1 MAKNISVR
9 AIVTVQLTAT
19 GFLKNIGLGQGIDSI
34 SDIFF
39 GNALQLELVSS
50 DADPMLGTT
59 LDKKT
64 PVRAPA
70 KLNITLKDEAN
81 ETKYEAKLPVHGNF
95 GKLGAILVTNEHRK
109 EMYVKDIVVEGLPEG
124 VVKVTCESWVHS
136 KFDNPEKRIFFT
148 NKGYLPS
155 QTPIGLKSL
164 REQDLASL
172 RGNGKGERQDYERIY
187 DYDTY
192 NDLGNPDNNSLLRR
206 PVLGTKTHPYPRRCR
221 TGRPPTKTDPSSE
234 KRVASF
240 YVPRDENFS
249 DLKQITFGISV
260 LDNVLHA
267 LVPSLE
273 ATIVDK
279 NLGFESFK
287 EVLELFNKGIELSD
301 MKEKS
306 TMENDQLPELFLSK
320 DVLSFPTTELMDRD
334 EFAWFRDEEFA
345 RETLAGL
352 NPYAIK
358 LVTEW
363 PLKSNL
369 DPEVYGPPESA
380 ITSLV
385 IEEAIKGIMSVDEA
399 LEKKKLFMLDYHDIL
414 LPFVN
419 KVRQIND
426 TTLYGS
432 RTLFFLAPEGTL
444 RPIAIELTRP
454 PADDG
459 KPQWK
464 QVFTPSCWNATE
476 GWLWRLAKA
485 HVLAHDSGHHQLI
498 SHWLRTHCCVEP
510 YIIAANRQLSAMH
523 PIYRLMNPYFRFT
536 MMINALARQALIN
549 AGGII
554 ETSFSTE
561 RYSMEFSSFIY
572 DKEWRFDQQGL
583 PADLIVR
590 GMAVED
596 PTAPHGLK
604 LTIEDYPFANDG
616 LILWDAIKQ
625 WVTDYVNHYYATAD
639 LVNSDNELQA
649 WWEEIR
655 TKGHQDKKDE
665 AWWPVLNTP
674 SSLIEVLTNMIWVTS
689 GHHAAVNFGQYAY
702 AGYFP
707 NRPTIARINMP
718 SEEATEEI
726 RTNFV
731 QDPVGYLL
739 KTFPSKMQ
747 ATKVMAVLNVLST
760 HSPDEEYIG
769 DQIEPSW
776 AEDLK
781 IKTAFEKFNASLKD
795 LENIIDSRNADNKFK
810 NRNGAGTLSYQLLKP
825 LSKSGVTGMGVP
837 NSISI

>member
-1 MAKNISVR
+1 MAKKISVR

-19 GFLKNIGLGQGIDSI
+19 GFLKNIGLGQGIDGI
-34 SDIFF
+34 SDLLL
-39 GNALQLELVSS
+39 GNALHLELVSS
-50 DADPMLGTT
+50 ADPKLGAN
-59 LDKKT
+59 LEKEAI
-64 PVRAPA
+64 RAPA
-70 KLNITLKDEAN
+70 KLNIFLRPEEN
-81 ETKYEAKLPVHGNF
+81 ETKYESKLQVHENF
-95 GKLGAILVTNEHRK
+95 GELGAILVTNEHRR
-109 EMYVKDIVVEGLPEG
+109 EMFAKDIVLEGLPQG
-124 VVKVTCESWVHS
+124 VVKVDCESWVHS
-136 KFDNPEKRIFFT
+136 KYDNPEKRIFFA
-148 NKGYLPS
+148 NKAYLPS
-155 QTPIGLKSL
+155 QTPAGLKSL
-164 REQDLASL
+164 REKDLESL
-172 RGNGKGERQDYERIY
+172 RGNGQGERRSYDRIY

-192 NDLGNPDNNSLLRR
+192 NDIGDPDSNSELLR
-206 PVLGTKTHPYPRRCR
+206 PVLGTKKHPYPRRCR
-221 TGRPPTKTDPSSE
+221 TGRPPAKKDPSSE
-234 KRVASF
+234 ERAGSF

-249 DLKQITFGISV
+249 DLKSITFGINV

-267 LVPSLE
+267 LLPSLE
-273 ATIVDK
+273 ATIVDT

-287 EVLELFNKGIELSD
+287 EILVLFNKGIELSD
-301 MKEKS
+301 MKNRSNMK
-306 TMENDQLPELFLSK
+306 DQLPNLFDSK
-320 DVLSFPTTELMDRD
+320 DVISFPTTELMDRD
-334 EFAWFRDEEFA
+334 EFAWFRDDEFA

-380 ITSLV
+380 ITSKLV
-385 IEEAIKGIMSVDEA
+385 EEEIMGIMSVKEA
-399 LEKKKLFMLDYHDIL
+399 LEKKKLFMLDYHDLL

-419 KVRQIND
+419 KVRQIKD

-432 RTLFFLAPEGTL
+432 RTLFFLTPEGTL

-454 PADDG
+454 PTDDG

-464 QVFTPSCWNATE
+464 QVFSPSCGDATE

-510 YIIAANRQLSAMH
+510 YIIAAHRQLSAMH
-523 PIYRLMNPYFRFT
+523 PIFRLMNPYFRFT

-561 RYSMEFSSFIY
+561 KYSMEFSSYVY

-583 PADLIVR
+583 PADLIAR
-590 GMAVED
+590 GLAIED
-596 PTAPHGLK
+596 PSAPHGLQ

-625 WVTDYVNHYYATAD
+625 WVTDYVNHYYATEH
-639 LVNSDNELQA
+639 LVKDDNELQA

-665 AWWPVLNTP
+665 TWWPVLDTP
-674 SSLIEVLTNMIWVTS
+674 SSLIEVLTSMIWVTS

-718 SEEATEEI
+718 SEDPTKETK
-726 RTNFV
+726 TNFAK
-731 QDPVGYLL
+731 DPVGFLL
-739 KTFPSKMQ
+739 QTFPSKLQ
-747 ATKVMAVLNVLST
+747 ATKVMAVLSVLSN

-769 DQIEPSW
+769 DQTEPSW
-776 AEDLK
+776 AEDPT
-781 IKTAFEKFNASLKD
+781 IKSAFERFNASLKN
-795 LENIIDSRNADNKFK
+795 LENVVDSRNADNKWK
-810 NRNGAGTLSYQLLKP
+810 NRNGAGTLPYQLLKP
-825 LSKSGVTGMGVP
+825 FSKSGVTGMGVP

>member
-1 MAKNISVR
+1 MAMSKKISVR
-9 AIVTVQLTAT
+9 AVATVQLTAS
-19 GFLKNIGLGQGIDSI
+19 GFLKNIGLGQGIDGI
-34 SDIFF
+34 SDLFL
-39 GNALQLELVSS
+39 GNALLLELVSS
-50 DADPMLGTT
+50 EVDPWT
-59 LDKKT
+59 DKE
-64 PVRAPA
+64 PIQAPA
-70 KLNITLKDEAN
+70 KLNIALKHEEN
-81 ETKYEAKLPVHGNF
+81 ETKYVADLQVHENF
-95 GKLGAILVTNEHRK
+95 GELGAILVTNEHRK
-109 EMYVKDIVVEGLPEG
+109 EMYLKDIILEGLPQG
-124 VVKVTCESWVHS
+124 VVKVNCESWVHS
-136 KFDNPEKRIFFT
+136 KDDNPEKRIFFT
-148 NKGYLPS
+148 SKAYLPS
-155 QTPIGLKSL
+155 QTPAGLKSL
-164 REQDLASL
+164 REKDLESL
-172 RGNGKGERQDYERIY
+172 RGNGQGERQAYDRIY

-192 NDLGNPDNNSLLRR
+192 NDIGDPDKNSEFLR
-206 PVLGTKTHPYPRRCR
+206 PVLGSKEHPYPRRCR
-221 TGRPPTKTDPSSE
+221 TGRPPTKTDPLSE
-234 KRVASF
+234 ERVSSF

-267 LVPSLE
+267 LVPALE
-273 ATIVDK
+273 ATIVDT

-287 EVLELFNKGIELSD
+287 EILELFNKGIQLSD
-301 MKEKS
+301 MKNMS
-306 TMENDQLPELFLSK
+306 TMEKDQLPDLFLTK
-320 DVLSFPTTELMDRD
+320 DVLSFPFTELMDRD

-369 DPEVYGPPESA
+369 DPEVYGPAESA
-380 ITSLV
+380 ITSQV
-385 IEEAIKGIMSVDEA
+385 IEQAIKCIMSVNEA
-399 LEKKKLFMLDYHDIL
+399 LERKKLFILDYHDLL
-414 LPFVN
+414 LPYVN
-419 KVRQIND
+419 KVRQIKG
-426 TTLYGS
+426 TALYGS
-432 RTLFFLAPEGTL
+432 RTLFFLTPEGTL

-454 PADDG
+454 PTDDG

-464 QVFTPSCWNATE
+464 QVFTPSCWDDATE

-523 PIYRLMNPYFRFT
+523 PIYRLMDPYFRFT

-561 RYSMEFSSFIY
+561 RYSMEFSSYVY

-583 PADLIVR
+583 PADLINR

-596 PTAPHGLK
+596 SSAPHGLK

-616 LILWDAIKQ
+616 LVLWDAITQ
-625 WVTDYVNHYYATAD
+625 WVTDYVNHYYTTED
-639 LVNSDNELQA
+639 VVKSDEELQA

-665 AWWPVLNTP
+665 TWWPVLSTRRI
-674 SSLIEVLTNMIWVTS
+674 LIEVLTSMIWVTS

-707 NRPTIARINMP
+707 NRPTIARMNMP
-718 SEEATEEI
+718 SEDPTEEEW
-726 RTNFV
+726 TKFV
-731 QDPVGYLL
+731 ENPVGHLL
-739 KTFPSKMQ
+739 QTFPSKLQ
-747 ATKVMAVLNVLST
+747 ATKIMAILSVLSS

-769 DQIEPSW
+769 DQITPLW
-776 AEDLK
+776 ADNPN
-781 IKTAFEKFNASLKD
+781 IKSAFERFNANLKN
-795 LENIIDSRNADNKFK
+795 LENVINSRNADVKLK
-810 NRNGAGTLSYQLLKP
+810 NRNGAGTLPYQLLKP
-825 LSKSGVTGMGVP
+825 FSKSGVTGMGVP

>member
-1 MAKNISVR
+1 MAKKISVR

-19 GFLKNIGLGQGIDSI
+19 GFLKNIGLGQGIDGI
-34 SDIFF
+34 SDLLL
-39 GNALQLELVSS
+39 GNALHLELISS
-50 DADPMLGTT
+50 ADPKLGTN
-59 LDKKT
+59 LDKE
-64 PVRAPA
+64 PIRAPA
-70 KLNITLKDEAN
+70 KLNIILRREEN
-81 ETKYEAKLPVHGNF
+81 ETRYESKLQVHENF
-95 GKLGAILVTNEHRK
+95 GELGAILVTNEHRR
-109 EMYVKDIVVEGLPEG
+109 EMYIKDIVLKGLPQG
-124 VVKVTCESWVHS
+124 VVRVDCESWVHS
-136 KFDNPEKRIFFT
+136 KYDNPEKRIFFA
-148 NKGYLPS
+148 NKAYLPS
-155 QTPIGLKSL
+155 QTPAGLKSW
-164 REQDLASL
+164 REKDLESL
-172 RGNGKGERQDYERIY
+172 RGNGQGERQPYDRIY

-192 NDLGNPDNNSLLRR
+192 NDIGNPDSNSELLR
-206 PVLGTKTHPYPRRCR
+206 PVLGTKKHPYPRRCR
-221 TGRPPTKTDPSSE
+221 TGRPPAKTDPSSE
-234 KRVASF
+234 ERAGSF

-249 DLKQITFGISV
+249 DLKSITFGINI

-267 LVPSLE
+267 LLPSLE
-273 ATIVDK
+273 ATIVDT

-287 EVLELFNKGIELSD
+287 EILELFNKGIELSD
-301 MKEKS
+301 MKNKS
-306 TMENDQLPELFLSK
+306 TMKDQLPNLFDSK

-334 EFAWFRDEEFA
+334 EFAWFRDDEFA

-358 LVTEW
+358 LVKEW

-380 ITSLV
+380 ITTKV
-385 IEEAIKGIMSVDEA
+385 IEEEIKGIMSVKEA
-399 LEKKKLFMLDYHDIL
+399 LEKKKLFMLDYHDLL

-419 KVRQIND
+419 KVRQIKG

-432 RTLFFLAPEGTL
+432 RTLFFLTPEGTL

-454 PADDG
+454 PTDDG

-464 QVFTPSCWNATE
+464 QVFSPSCGDATE

-510 YIIAANRQLSAMH
+510 YIIAAHRQLSAMH
-523 PIYRLMNPYFRFT
+523 PIFRLMNPYFRFT

-554 ETSFSTE
+554 ETTFSPE
-561 RYSMEFSSFIY
+561 KYSMEFSSYVY

-583 PADLIVR
+583 PADLIAR
-590 GMAVED
+590 GLAVED
-596 PTAPHGLK
+596 PSAPHGLQ

-625 WVTDYVNHYYATAD
+625 WVSDYVNHYYATEQ
-639 LVNSDNELQA
+639 LVKSDNELQA

-665 AWWPVLNTP
+665 TWWPVLDTP
-674 SSLIEVLTNMIWVTS
+674 SSLIEILTNMIWVTS

-702 AGYFP
+702 GGYFP

-718 SEEATEEI
+718 SEDPTEETK
-726 RTNFV
+726 TNFTE
-731 QDPVGYLL
+731 DPVGFLL
-739 KTFPSKMQ
+739 QTFPSKMQ
-747 ATKVMAVLNVLST
+747 ATKVMAVLSVLSN

-776 AEDLK
+776 AEDSI
-781 IKTAFEKFNASLKD
+781 IKTAFERFNASLKN
-795 LENIIDSRNADNKFK
+795 LENVVDSRNADNKWK
-810 NRNGAGTLSYQLLKP
+810 NRNGAGTLPYQLLKP
-825 LSKSGVTGMGVP
+825 FSKSGVTGMGVP